1 MSSEETWQFGSFA
14 PRYDASV
21 VGISWLRLGM
31 ASTL

>member
-1 MSSEETWQFGSFA
+1 MSSEDTWQLGSA
-14 PRYDASV
+14 LRHDAWL